1 MKTKPTFYASVI
13 TAIAATDIGLKGK
26 IPMPCLDLD
35 VLPNRPVTSKSPFV
49 IKIRKMFRTTNAR
62 LAAVLRTDV
71 IQAHMSLSTS
81 SCWPLP
87 LSWA

>member
-26 IPMPCLDLD
+26 ILMPCLDLD

-49 IKIRKMFRTTNAR
+49 IKIRKIFRTTNAR

>member
-26 IPMPCLDLD
+26 IPMPCLNLD
-35 VLPNRPVTSKSPFV
+35 VLPNRPVTSKSPSV
-49 IKIRKMFRTTNAR
+49 IKIRKTTNVR
-62 LAAVLRTDV
+62 LAAVPRTDV
-71 IQAHMSLSTS
+71 IQAHISLPTS
-81 SCWPLP
+81 SCWPFP

>member
-26 IPMPCLDLD
+26 ILMPCLDLD

-62 LAAVLRTDV
+62 LAAVPRTDV

>member
-1 MKTKPTFYASVI
+1 MKTKRTFYASVI

-26 IPMPCLDLD
+26 IPMPCLNLD

-49 IKIRKMFRTTNAR
+49 IKIRKIFRTTNVR
-62 LAAVLRTDV
+62 LAAVPRTDV
-71 IQAHMSLSTS
+71 TQAHISLSTS

>member
-13 TAIAATDIGLKGK
+13 AAIAATDIGSKGK
-26 IPMPCLDLD
+26 IPMPCLNLD

-49 IKIRKMFRTTNAR
+49 IKIRKIFRTTNAR